1 MILMSPALEIAAP
14 LPNAAPSSRPA
25 PTAAGRPGRADAS
38 SPRPSF
44 RDELSAAAGAQRK
57 NAAAQTVSGE
67 GRAEQADS
75 NCGAERAETCV
86 QEGRNDARPRDGDRS
101 PAETLV
107 AALLEAC
114 GITPNQPAESAPAS
128 ATDPAAAEEGQAE
141 PSAEMLELLADIR
154 TLGEALGS
162 GVAAGPEIARVVEGL
177 SALTDANPQ
186 AALPGEIH
194 QMLRDLR
201 EHLSG
206 IAWGRAVKDAEVA
219 QAMPAPEPMPAE
231 KTDTGASVTGG
242 APAGALAGEEGT
254 PIAARAAIQ
263 AEADKT
269 AAPWKTVT
277 DRRPAAPET
286 APGSNSETGP
296 LAEATERPASPVRP
310 AGQRPETQASPEL
323 RGQAGQDASMAPE
336 TGREPVAA
344 DPRPELKAASAE
356 ALPAAD
362 AAEPATAT
370 EPASAD
376 ARLVRPHDGR
386 PERVFETGAAAR
398 DKEAAGASRAGVF
411 DQIVQRA
418 VLQVKNEQ
426 SEIKIDLK
434 PEFLGNVR
442 MQIVSENQQVSVR
455 ILTEAPAVRDMIET
469 GLQQLRSELQS
480 QGLKVDRLE
489 VAVSD
494 HYREPRQRQ
503 EKAGDR
509 SGSAARVGGVDE
521 TERSAAGDRVEPA
534 YFRKPPSARR
544 STVDMFV

>member
-1 MILMSPALEIAAP
+1 
-14 LPNAAPSSRPA
+14 
-25 PTAAGRPGRADAS
+25 
-38 SPRPSF
+38 
-44 RDELSAAAGAQRK
+44 
-57 NAAAQTVSGE
+57 
-67 GRAEQADS
+67 
-75 NCGAERAETCV
+75 
-86 QEGRNDARPRDGDRS
+86 
-101 PAETLV
+101 V

-114 GITPNQPAESAPAS
+114 GITPNPPAEGAPAS

-141 PSAEMLELLADIR
+141 PSAEMLELLEDIR

-177 SALTDANPQ
+177 SALTDANPR

-219 QAMPAPEPMPAE
+219 EAMPAPEPMPAE
-231 KTDTGASVTGG
+231 KTDTGASVTGS
-242 APAGALAGEEGT
+242 APADALAGEEGT

-263 AEADKT
+263 AEADKI

-277 DRRPAAPET
+277 DRRPAAPES
-286 APGSNSETGP
+286 APGSSSETGP
-296 LAEATERPASPVRP
+296 LAEATERPAFAPAAPVRP

-323 RGQAGQDASMAPE
+323 RGQAGQDAGRAPE

-370 EPASAD
+370 EPAPAD

-509 SGSAARVGGVDE
+509 SGSAARAGGVDE

>member
-1 MILMSPALEIAAP
+1 
-14 LPNAAPSSRPA
+14 
-25 PTAAGRPGRADAS
+25 
-38 SPRPSF
+38 
-44 RDELSAAAGAQRK
+44 
-57 NAAAQTVSGE
+57 
-67 GRAEQADS
+67 
-75 NCGAERAETCV
+75 
-86 QEGRNDARPRDGDRS
+86 
-101 PAETLV
+101 
-107 AALLEAC
+107 
-114 GITPNQPAESAPAS
+114 
-128 ATDPAAAEEGQAE
+128 
-141 PSAEMLELLADIR
+141 
-154 TLGEALGS
+154 
-162 GVAAGPEIARVVEGL
+162 
-177 SALTDANPQ
+177 
-186 AALPGEIH
+186 
-194 QMLRDLR
+194 
-201 EHLSG
+201 
-206 IAWGRAVKDAEVA
+206 
-219 QAMPAPEPMPAE
+219 
-231 KTDTGASVTGG
+231 VTGG
-242 APAGALAGEEGT
+242 APADALAGEEGT
-254 PIAARAAIQ
+254 PIAARVAIQ
-263 AEADKT
+263 AEADKI

-286 APGSNSETGP
+286 APGSSSETGP
-296 LAEATERPASPVRP
+296 LAEAIERPAFAPAAPVRP

-323 RGQAGQDASMAPE
+323 RGQAGQDAGRAPE

-370 EPASAD
+370 EPAPAD

-509 SGSAARVGGVDE
+509 SGSAARVGSVDE

-544 STVDMFV
+544 STVDTFV